1 MGRPFGSKNR
11 LQLGN
16 LSDADATAL
25 RGMALRSAL
34 PTKRQLGRMQEI
46 GEEMAAKHRRGEY
59 FTKEESGS
67 IRTEFYVLEKLLGYS
82 LPPLAM
88 LRVSQSDTDERLTNS
103 GIVVLPP
110 LNAVS
115 VTDGQVRNDKVKP
128 VQGEG
133 GADADGNVGD

>member
-110 LNAVS
+110 LS
-115 VTDGQVRNDKVKP
+115 VTDGQVHKDIVEP
-128 VQGEG
+128 VSVEP
-133 GADADGNVGD
+133 GADADGNAGD